1 MVLGEGNQAG
11 DPMSDHASSRV
22 GSAPVV
28 NLTALDR
35 WMQDHVASYRGPLSI
50 EQFRGGQS
58 NPTFALSTPRG
69 GYVLRRKP
77 NGPLLKG
84 AHAVEREARVISA
97 LFETGFPVPRVY
109 GLCEDET
116 VIGAP
121 FFVMQLMKGRI
132 FWDATFPE
140 VSDEQRSRY
149 FDAMNATIAR
159 LHRLDFLALGLGDF
173 GVQGHYM
180 ERQITRWSKQYLEDE
195 AAGRNPDMD
204 RLVEWLP
211 RHIPADDESSLVHGD
226 FRCDNLMFDA
236 TNPDIVAVL
245 DWELSTLGHPL
256 ADFAYHL
263 MMYRVPPGVSPAW
276 SARILKHCVSLM
288 KQITSPHTASEL
300 VARASPTSTFISPSI
315 CSASP
320 RSCMASAAECCAEP
334 RCPARRAIC
343 APSFQHSPLGLGRLL
358 ELASWPILIRSPS
371 APHASPPGG
380 VSFAGLCTY
389 LRSMALSITFTN
401 RSNGTSRWPARSAPP
416 PGSAISN
423 LDCVTL
429 KEPNSP
435 I

>member
-28 NLTALDR
+28 DLTALDR

-263 MMYRVPPGVSPAW
+263 MMYRVPPWGVAGLVGTNLEALRIPNEADYVAAYCQRTGRSSIPDLNVYLAFNLFRFAAILHGISGRVLRGTAVSSKARDLCAQLPAFALRAW
-276 SARILKHCVSLM
+276 EI
-288 KQITSPHTASEL
+288 
-300 VARASPTSTFISPSI
+300 ARA
-315 CSASP
+315 C
-320 RSCMASAAECCAEP
+320 
-334 RCPARRAIC
+334 
-343 APSFQHSPLGLGRLL
+343 
-358 ELASWPILIRSPS
+358 
-371 APHASPPGG
+371 
-380 VSFAGLCTY
+380 
-389 LRSMALSITFTN
+389 
-401 RSNGTSRWPARSAPP
+401 
-416 PGSAISN
+416 
-423 LDCVTL
+423 
-429 KEPNSP
+429 
-435 I
+435 